1 MNISQYEN
9 KKIQLTT
16 NDNTVYEGIAT
27 DFTPADEN
35 TPEIDSICIGDIEFY
50 ADEIKSIKLV

>member
-9 KKIQLTT
+9 QKIQLTT

-35 TPEIDSICIGDIEFY
+35 TPEVDSICIGDIEFY